1 MTTWNIGVATG
12 CCLEH
17 RILDVLSAVRAAG
30 LTGVELGTPPNHFD
44 IFDRASVRDV
54 GERLRTL
61 ELTPV
66 SIHAPF
72 GGGLELSAA
81 DARERQAAIGRIAVA
96 AAALKDVNGALVVVH
111 PTDIPRHEA
120 DVERRLD
127 YCIDSL
133 NTLAAICR
141 GMALRLA
148 VETPL
153 PHLIGGSPDEFEWI
167 LRRLDPSAV
176 ICLDTSHTTLGQH
189 WDRFVA
195 LGDSRIAH
203 VHASDH
209 QGQFDDHLAPGD
221 GVIDWAHIASTL
233 RHVDYRGWIMLEL
246 KCCAA
251 KSHAEQ
257 FTHAWSQATRLLN
270 GS

>member
-1 MTTWNIGVATG
+1 MTWNIGVATG

-17 RILDVLSAVRAAG
+17 RILDVLSAVRVAG
-30 LTGVELGTPPNHFD
+30 LTGVEIGTPPNHFD
-44 IFDRASVRDV
+44 PFDHALVRDV
-54 GERLRTL
+54 GDRLRTL

-81 DARERQAAIGRIAVA
+81 DPRERQAAIGRVAVA
-96 AAALKDVNGALVVVH
+96 ASALKELHGTLVVVH

-133 NTLAAICR
+133 NALAAICR
-141 GMALRLA
+141 GMDLKLAL
-148 VETPL
+148 ETPL
-153 PHLIGGSPDEFEWI
+153 PHLIGGSPEEFEWI
-167 LRRLDPSAV
+167 VRRLDPSAV
-176 ICLDTSHTTLGQH
+176 VCLDTAHATLGQN

-195 LGDSRIAH
+195 IGDSRIAH

-209 QGQFDDHLAPGD
+209 RGQFDDHLAPGD
-221 GVIDWAHIASTL
+221 GVIDWKHIASTL
-233 RHVDYRGWIMLEL
+233 ARIDYRGWIMLEL
-246 KCCAA
+246 KCCAGV
-251 KSHAEQ
+251 SHAEH
-257 FTHAWSQATRLLN
+257 FARAWSQAKTLLN

>member
-1 MTTWNIGVATG
+1 MTWNIGVSTG

-17 RILDVLSAVRAAG
+17 RILDVLSAVKVAG
-30 LTGVELGTPPNHFD
+30 LTGVELGTPPNHFNP
-44 IFDRASVRDV
+44 FDRAQIRDV

-61 ELTPV
+61 ELTAV

-81 DARERQAAIGRIAVA
+81 DARERQAAIGRVAVA
-96 AAALKDVNGALVVVH
+96 AAALKDVRGSLVVVH

-127 YCIDSL
+127 YAIDAL
-133 NTLAAICR
+133 NTLASICR
-141 GMALRLA
+141 GMGLTLA

-176 ICLDTSHTTLGQH
+176 VCLDTAHTTLGH
-189 WDRFVA
+189 NWDRFVA
-195 LGDSRIAH
+195 HGDSRIAH

-209 QGQFDDHLAPGD
+209 RGRYDDHLAPGD
-221 GVIDWAHIASTL
+221 GIIDWAHIASTL
-233 RHVDYRGWIMLEL
+233 ARVGYHGWIMLEL
-246 KCCAA
+246 KCGAV
-251 KSHAEQ
+251 SHAEH
-257 FTHAWSQATRLLN
+257 FSRAWRQATRLLS
-270 GS
+270 GA